1 MKRSIMAVVTGVLFS
16 LSVITGYTSVAY
28 AAVDPKSEACQALGA
43 GADCRTDPSANGV
56 NKTIT
61 LFINI
66 FTGIIG
72 ITAVI
77 MILVAGFKYITSG
90 GESAKMASAKNTLI
104 YALIG
109 LVIVAFSQIIV
120 KFVLAKS
127 SGTPTSSQTTTKQQ
141 TP

>member
-43 GADCRTDPSANGV
+43 GADCGTDPSANGV